1 MLNTKIESSLNNKYQ
16 LVATLTKS
24 SESIT
29 IDKSMVKQ
37 GFVMQYGETVY
48 IPKDLCPYNGNLL
61 HVSDSSGYTY
71 GTRIGF
77 SVTLQDDTYTIKLA
91 NQGFYSCF
99 ANNQYSRPTSGFSV
113 RVYAA

>member
-1 MLNTKIESSLNNKYQ
+1 
-16 LVATLTKS
+16 
-24 SESIT
+24 
-29 IDKSMVKQ
+29 MVKQ

-48 IPKDLCPYNGNLL
+48 IPKDLCPCNGNLL